1 VERAVNAG
9 GDPPLVVILG
19 PTASG
24 KTALSL
30 ALAER
35 FAGEIVSCDSVA
47 IYREL
52 VIGTAKPSPQER
64 ARAPHHMLD
73 LVAPEEPFT
82 AGDYARLARQALGEI
97 AARGRLPIMAGGSG
111 LYLRALLE
119 GLFAGP
125 LRSEP
130 LRDRLRRQAREKES
144 GYLHRVLARL
154 DRGAAQAIHLHDT
167 PKLVR
172 AIEVCLLANRPMSQ
186 LWLAGRQPLSGFRIL
201 RLGLNPERSLLY
213 ARINQ
218 RARQMFDAGLI
229 EETSGLLQR
238 YRDPSHGV
246 SDPRRAGWGAD
257 RPMVL
262 NSLGYRQAAQFLEGE
277 LTLEQAI
284 SAAQQGHRN
293 YAKRQMT
300 WFRREPDVCWFEGFG
315 DDPLIQQECLASVA
329 ALMDN

>member
-229 EETSGLLQR
+229 EETRGLLQR

>member
-1 VERAVNAG
+1 MNAG

>member
-1 VERAVNAG
+1 MERAVNAG

>member
-24 KTALSL
+24 NTALSL

>member
-130 LRDRLRRQAREKES
+130 LLDRLRRQAREKES